1 MSFLQ
6 DKQIRRYVI
15 FLAIFA
21 LVTLCAGGLFVI
33 DQSDAVRS
41 SYIEHD
47 EAIASS
53 LLEQGVPKDVIANA
67 LISTEPSQGG
77 IELLTELGIESQA
90 AANSLPYLSQFQRDT
105 LITVLIGLAVL
116 LTFLFAGT
124 LAFFLRRKK
133 LYQQAG
139 KVIENY
145 INGDFSFHL
154 PQNSEGAI
162 FYIFASVEQ
171 LATMLQAKSD
181 TDHKAKEFLKS
192 TISDISHQLKTP
204 LAAITMY
211 QEIIADEPENPETV
225 KEFSEKIGVSLKRM
239 EELIQSMLKITR
251 LDTGNIVFEK
261 RNCPVTELISRSI
274 SELSDRAKTE
284 NKQIVLK
291 GNSEQMV
298 FCDLEWTSEAIGN
311 IVKNALDHTKPGD
324 TIQISWE
331 RTPAILRIFIADS
344 GSGIAPEDIHHIFKR
359 FYRSKHSLET
369 PGIGLGLP
377 LAKSIITG
385 QNGLLSVQSELN
397 EGTTFTVSFLT
408 ES

>member
-15 FLAIFA
+15 FLAIFT

-41 SYIEHD
+41 SY
-47 EAIASS
+47 
-53 LLEQGVPKDVIANA
+53 LLEQGVPKDAIANA
-67 LISTEPSQGG
+67 LTSTETSQGG
-77 IELLTELGIESQA
+77 IELLAELGIESQA
-90 AANSLPYLSQFQRDT
+90 AANSLPYLSHFQRDT

-124 LAFFLRRKK
+124 LVFFLRRKK
-133 LYQQAG
+133 LYQQAV

-274 SELSDRAKTE
+274 SELTDRAKTE
-284 NKQIVLK
+284 NKQIILK
-291 GNSEQMV
+291 GNSEQTV

>member
-1 MSFLQ
+1 
-6 DKQIRRYVI
+6 
-15 FLAIFA
+15 
-21 LVTLCAGGLFVI
+21 
-33 DQSDAVRS
+33 
-41 SYIEHD
+41 
-47 EAIASS
+47 
-53 LLEQGVPKDVIANA
+53 
-67 LISTEPSQGG
+67 
-77 IELLTELGIESQA
+77 
-90 AANSLPYLSQFQRDT
+90 
-105 LITVLIGLAVL
+105 
-116 LTFLFAGT
+116 
-124 LAFFLRRKK
+124 
-133 LYQQAG
+133 
-139 KVIENY
+139 
-145 INGDFSFHL
+145 
-154 PQNSEGAI
+154 
-162 FYIFASVEQ
+162 
-171 LATMLQAKSD
+171 
-181 TDHKAKEFLKS
+181 
-192 TISDISHQLKTP
+192 
-204 LAAITMY
+204 
-211 QEIIADEPENPETV
+211 
-225 KEFSEKIGVSLKRM
+225 M

-274 SELSDRAKTE
+274 GELTDRAKTE
-284 NKQIVLK
+284 NKQIILK
-291 GNSEQMV
+291 GNSEQPV

-331 RTPAILRIFIADS
+331 RTPAILRIFITDS

>member
-67 LISTEPSQGG
+67 LTSTETSQGG
-77 IELLTELGIESQA
+77 IELLAELGIESQA
-90 AANSLPYLSQFQRDT
+90 AANSLPYLSHFQRDT

-124 LAFFLRRKK
+124 LVFFLRRKK

-211 QEIIADEPENPETV
+211 QEIIACLLYTSKIIFWMKLKSKINSVWSLMKTISLIFLRQRKSENSCL
-225 KEFSEKIGVSLKRM
+225 EFI
-239 EELIQSMLKITR
+239 
-251 LDTGNIVFEK
+251 
-261 RNCPVTELISRSI
+261 
-274 SELSDRAKTE
+274 
-284 NKQIVLK
+284 
-291 GNSEQMV
+291 
-298 FCDLEWTSEAIGN
+298 
-311 IVKNALDHTKPGD
+311 
-324 TIQISWE
+324 
-331 RTPAILRIFIADS
+331 PA
-344 GSGIAPEDIHHIFKR
+344 
-359 FYRSKHSLET
+359 
-369 PGIGLGLP
+369 GIGLFIASISKNLNCRKIR
-377 LAKSIITG
+377 KSKI
-385 QNGLLSVQSELN
+385 
-397 EGTTFTVSFLT
+397 FPKA
-408 ES
+408 